1 MEKKTRKIGI
11 MGGTFDPIHIGHL
24 ILGEGAYRQFGLS
37 EVWFMP
43 AGNPPHKQNRAGRA
57 TDEQRVEMIRR
68 AIAGNPHFALC
79 LEEMNADGFTYSYRT
94 LEALNL
100 RYPDTEFYF
109 ILGADSLF
117 DFHKWREPDRI
128 CRACRIVVATRNQV
142 SDEKLDEAIAKNEER
157 FHGEFLKLDTPNLD
171 ISSGNIRD
179 RIRDGQ
185 TIRYYL
191 PDSVIA
197 YIFENGIYGYT
208 PATDAP
214 GEPETHR
221 QEDTGMSQT
230 PKLWSID
237 KKLRKEL
244 DENRYHHTLGV
255 MFTAA
260 SLAMVWGVPL
270 EQAQL
275 AGLLHDCAKCIPNEK
290 KISMCRKHKVPLTAF
305 EVEHPF
311 LIHAKLGAYLAGKKY
326 GIADREVLSAIA
338 WHTTGKSEMTKLEM
352 IIYIADYIEPQRDK
366 APRLDVIRRLAFED
380 LEECM
385 YQILKDSM
393 TYLSANPENLDRT
406 TEAAYK
412 YYRKLHESRHP
423 SAAGQ
428 PTERMS

>member
-24 ILGEGAYRQFGLS
+24 ILGEGAYRQFGLN

-43 AGNPPHKQNRAGRA
+43 AGNPPHKQNREGRA

-100 RYPDTEFYF
+100 RYPDAEFYF

-117 DFHKWREPDRI
+117 DFHKWREPGRI

-142 SDEKLDEAIAKNEER
+142 SDEKLDEALER
-157 FHGEFLKLDTPNLD
+157 NREQFQGEFLKLDTPNLD
-171 ISSGNIRD
+171 ISSGNIRE
-179 RIRDGQ
+179 RIREGQ

-191 PDSVIA
+191 PDAVIG
-197 YIFENGIYGYT
+197 YIREYGIYGCQ
-208 PATDAP
+208 PAA
-214 GEPETHR
+214 EPFDRQAAQE
-221 QEDTGMSQT
+221 QEDTKMAGTQ
-230 PKLWSID
+230 KLWSND

-244 DENRYHHTLGV
+244 DDSRYRHTLGV

-260 SLAMVWGVPL
+260 SMAMVFGVSL
-270 EQAQL
+270 EQAQT

-305 EVEHPF
+305 EETHPF

-326 GIADREVLSAIA
+326 GVEDREVLGAIT
-338 WHTTGKSEMTKLEM
+338 WHTTGKPEMTKLEM
-352 IIYIADYIEPQRDK
+352 IVYIADYIEPQRDK
-366 APRLDVIRRLAFED
+366 APRLAEIRRLAFED

-393 TYLSANPENLDRT
+393 AYLSANPENLDRT

-412 YYRKLHESRHP
+412 YYKKLHDSRK
-423 SAAGQ
+423 Q
-428 PTERMS
+428 QDVKVWK

>member
-24 ILGEGAYRQFGLS
+24 ILGEGAYKQFGLS

-128 CRACRIVVATRNQV
+128 CRACKIVVATRNQV
-142 SDEKLDEAIAKNEER
+142 SSEKLDEVIAQNEER

-171 ISSGNIRD
+171 ISSGNIRE
-179 RIRDGQ
+179 RIREGQ

-191 PDSVIA
+191 PDPVIS
-197 YIFENGIYGYT
+197 YIFEHGIYGC
-208 PATDAP
+208 AP
-214 GEPETHR
+214 ESGQFDRPEEQR
-221 QEDTGMSQT
+221 QEDAAVAGTQ
-230 PKLWSID
+230 KLWSID

-260 SLAMVWGVPL
+260 SMAMVWDVPL
-270 EQAQL
+270 AQAQT

-290 KISMCRKHKVPLTAF
+290 KISMCRKHHVPLTAF
-305 EVEHPF
+305 ETAHPF
-311 LIHAKLGAYLAGKKY
+311 LIHAKLGAYLAKKKY
-326 GIADREVLSAIA
+326 GIEVKEVLNAIT
-338 WHTTGKSEMTKLEM
+338 WHTTGKPDMTKLEM

-393 TYLSANPENLDRT
+393 SYLSANPEDLDRT
-406 TEAAYK
+406 TETAYQ
-412 YYRKLHESRHP
+412 YYKKLHDSRK
-423 SAAGQ
+423 S
-428 PTERMS
+428 EVKE